1 MKMENEFKKLMVL
14 MLIFVF
20 VSCALPTAYAAWE
33 FFNDETESSKDSK
46 ELTPEQK
53 RIVEL
58 FKVLELSRIKIAK
71 SPFKPAEPVEPPAE
85 IYKPFE
91 PRLIAIDL
99 IKQVAEAPARP
110 IQPYKSPAQITEIKM
125 TQ

>member
-1 MKMENEFKKLMVL
+1 MKMDNEFKKLMVL

-20 VSCALPTAYAAWE
+20 VSCVSPAAYAVWP
-33 FFNDETESSKDSK
+33 FFNEEAESSK

-58 FKVLELSRIKIAK
+58 FKVLELSKIKIAK
-71 SPFKPAEPVEPPAE
+71 LPFKPVEPPAK

-99 IKQVAEAPARP
+99 VKQVVEAPARP